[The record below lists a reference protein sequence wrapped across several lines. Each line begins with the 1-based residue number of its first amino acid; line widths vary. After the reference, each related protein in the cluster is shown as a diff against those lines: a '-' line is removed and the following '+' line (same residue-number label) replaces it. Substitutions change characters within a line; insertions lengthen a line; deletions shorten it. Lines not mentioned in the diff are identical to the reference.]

1 MSFEIPL
8 LIAGG
13 NIFTVTGMVGSK
25 PGRCETNIGN
35 VNKS

>member
-1 MSFEIPL
+1 MSFEIL
-8 LIAGG
+8 LLVVGG
-13 NIFTVTGMVGSK
+13 NILTVTGMVGSK